1 MSKSREYMSHHLD
14 NPPEWYWINGL
25 HDAGII
31 GVEAF
36 EFPFDY
42 NKFVGE
48 KSKYRRYLYYYQQRR
63 YRMYYRTFR
72 LWKKYLPSLLKLY
85 GRPNWRS
92 DYF

>member
-1 MSKSREYMSHHLD
+1 MSHHPD

-25 HDAGII
+25 HDAGIM

-48 KSKYRRYLYYYQQRR
+48 KSKYNRKKCRKAWYEVYISQSQPRVYQA
-63 YRMYYRTFR
+63 
-72 LWKKYLPSLLKLY
+72 
-85 GRPNWRS
+85 
-92 DYF
+92 